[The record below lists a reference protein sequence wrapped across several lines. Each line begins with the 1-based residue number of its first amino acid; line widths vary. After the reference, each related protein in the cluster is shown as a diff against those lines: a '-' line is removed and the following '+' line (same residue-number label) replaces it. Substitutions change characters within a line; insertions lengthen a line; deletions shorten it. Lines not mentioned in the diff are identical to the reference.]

1 MMKMFNRLGRKA
13 SLALV
18 ASLATSSA
26 FAADEL
32 SAAVIG
38 ELTSGKAEILAV
50 GGAILILVGVVALI
64 RHIRSAAR

>member
-1 MMKMFNRLGRKA
+1 MKMFNRLGRKA

-26 FAADEL
+26 FAADQL